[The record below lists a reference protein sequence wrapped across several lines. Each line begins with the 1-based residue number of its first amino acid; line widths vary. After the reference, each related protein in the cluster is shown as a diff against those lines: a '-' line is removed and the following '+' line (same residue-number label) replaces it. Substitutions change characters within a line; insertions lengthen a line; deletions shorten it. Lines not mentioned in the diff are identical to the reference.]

1 MLPTIVLLSASLALA
16 AAKSNPYML
25 YGVPKGPSIDI
36 DEMENM
42 TSLDVVSAAVD
53 NSTRPSKTSQPPKTT
68 SIPTMSDIPGLAEPC
83 AAVSSAVKAV
93 PSGNRKVIPA
103 ELAVK
108 CLQSVPLD
116 QKGNMQLID
125 DLKLY
130 LEWQSNIAFLKN
142 PPADYT
148 EQPLDLMR
156 EMDSMKKQL
165 AANGFNSEYD
175 FQSELNKL
183 FTRAYDNHLA
193 WQPDILAGV
202 MQFQRP
208 AGTELV
214 SVSSD
219 GSQLPEIYAYRDLEL
234 AKNNTSFEPS
244 PVRTIN
250 GVGVEEYLQTV
261 AIQADFHDADTRWNA
276 LFPSQALIASGVNFL
291 GSFRTGIYQGPN
303 TTMAFANGTAK
314 STMNVAVVLG
324 NFTGVIDGSTFFHK
338 FCSGPAV
345 TTAASSTAFNATNT
359 TVPTQNPIPSHVGYP
374 KAVLIHPNLSL
385 GGYWINDT
393 GYDDVAVMSMPSYES
408 PDVQLYQNIMR
419 DFIRMSV
426 RAGKTKM
433 IFDLRGNGGGNAI
446 LGYDSFKQVFPQA
459 DQDPF
464 GGTRFR
470 ANDALNVVGQ
480 MTRDFNAN
488 KTFVQSNS
496 MAFKEAFGQLTM
508 NDISLFTSGFSFQHQ
523 LDIDNKA
530 LGSWEQMFG
539 PETVNSDKFTTTLRY
554 NFTDEVSYT
563 YPGFSVI
570 GFLKNA
576 NETRTPQPFKAHDIV
591 MLHDGMCSSTCTIV
605 SELLKNQGGVR
616 TLAVGGQ
623 PKAGPMQGIGGTKG
637 AQSFSY
643 DDVQTRTQ
651 IVYFLGSPE
660 QQAQWNQTSLG
671 RTAFAEQI
679 FKRTAY
685 SGDRPAGGINLKDN
699 LRRDDP
705 SKTPLEFIYE
715 AADCRMFYTAPMIN
729 DVTMVWK
736 GVVDRMFRNGTSQCV
751 QGSTGDK
758 SSVSGGGQTKA
769 GSVPPPSKAGVDEFQ
784 GVGRKWDVS
793 GLGWAV
799 VAAVV
804 GLVVCL

>member
-1 MLPTIVLLSASLALA
+1 MLPTTMLLSASLGLV

-25 YGVPKGPSIDI
+25 YGVPKGPGIDI
-36 DEMENM
+36 DELQNM
-42 TSLDVVSAAVD
+42 DSFDVVSAAVD
-53 NSTRPSKTSQPPKTT
+53 NSTRPSNTTQPP
-68 SIPTMSDIPGLAEPC
+68 TMPNTPGLAEPC
-83 AAVSSAVKAV
+83 AAVSSALQAI
-93 PSGNRKVIPA
+93 PSGSRKVIPA
-103 ELAVK
+103 ELAVR

-116 QKGNMQLID
+116 QTGNMQLID

-142 PPADYT
+142 PPAEYT
-148 EQPLDLMR
+148 EQPVDLMG

-165 AANGFNSEYD
+165 ASNGFDSEYD
-175 FQSELNKL
+175 FQLELNKL

-219 GSQLPEIYAYRDLEL
+219 GNQLPEIYAYRDLGL
-234 AKNNTSFEPS
+234 AKNNTSFKPS

-261 AIQADFHDADTRWNA
+261 ATQADFHDADTRWNA
-276 LFPSQALIASGVNFL
+276 LFPSQPLIASGVNYL
-291 GSFRTGIYQGPN
+291 GSFRTGMFEGPN
-303 TTMAFANGTAK
+303 TTMAFDNGTVK
-314 STMNVAVVLG
+314 SSMNVAVVVG
-324 NFTGVIDGSTFFHK
+324 DFTGITDGTTFFKK
-338 FCSGPAV
+338 FCSGPTL
-345 TTAASSTAFNATNT
+345 TTAATTTAVNGSNV
-359 TVPTQNPIPSHVGYP
+359 TVPSQAPSPSHVGYP
-374 KAVLIHPNLSL
+374 KAELIHPNLSL

-393 GYDDVAVMSMPSYES
+393 GYDDVAVMSVPSYES
-408 PDVQLYQNIMR
+408 PDVQLFQNIMR

-426 RAGKTKM
+426 KAGKTKM

-459 DQDPF
+459 DQEPF

-480 MTRDFNAN
+480 MTRDFDSN
-488 KTFVQSNS
+488 KTFVQSNPA
-496 MAFKEAFGQLTM
+496 AFQEAFGQLTM
-508 NDISLFTSGFSFQHQ
+508 NDVFLFTSGFNFKHQ
-523 LDIDNKA
+523 LDANNEA
-530 LGSWEQMFG
+530 FESWEQMFG
-539 PETVNSDKFTTTLRY
+539 PETVNADKFTKTLRY
-554 NFTDEVSYT
+554 NFSDEVSYT
-563 YPGFSVI
+563 YPDFSVI
-570 GFLKNA
+570 GFLENA
-576 NETRTPQPFKAHDIV
+576 NETKTPQPFKAQDIV

-616 TLAVGGQ
+616 TIAVGGQ
-623 PKAGPMQGIGGTKG
+623 PKAGPMQGIAGTKG

-643 DDVQTRTQ
+643 DDVQIRTQ
-651 IVYFLGSPE
+651 IIYFLGSSE

-671 RTAFAEQI
+671 KTAFAEQM

-705 SKTPLEFIYE
+705 SNTPLEFIYE
-715 AADCRMFYTAPMIN
+715 AADCRMFYTAPMIG

-736 GVVDRMFRNGTSQCV
+736 GVVDRMFRNGTAKCV
-751 QGSTGDK
+751 EGSTGDK
-758 SSVSGGGQTKA
+758 SSISGGGQAKA
-769 GSVPPPSKAGVDEFQ
+769 GSVPPPARAGVDGFD
-784 GVGRKWDVS
+784 GAGNRRDVGR
-793 GLGWAV
+793 LGWAT
-799 VAAVV
+799 VAAAV
-804 GLVVCL
+804 GLAVYL